1 MAVEY
6 EGGVVIGA
14 DSRTSSG
21 YVDLGTTAGHVG
33 LGTTAGH
40 VDLGTIAGHVGL
52 GTVPRRY
59 VSSGS
64 DGLCVHALDITQ
76 KLGNCLLL

>member
-1 MAVEY
+1 MQTSIMAVEY

-21 YVDLGTTAGHVG
+21 YVNLGTTG
-33 LGTTAGH
+33 
-40 VDLGTIAGHVGL
+40 GHVGL

-59 VSSGS
+59 VGSGS

-76 KLGNCLLL
+76 KLGNRNCILL